1 MGNAWWGGTKFS
13 NILDLAGVQDEA
25 IRVKFTSIDNY
36 DTSIPLER
44 ALRDEVLLAWE
55 MNGDQ
60 LPSKHG
66 FPVRLINPGHY
77 GQKMPKWITRIE
89 LIDHVHLGHWERQP
103 ESRDDVKWSDP
114 AIATVNS
121 RIDAPLSVWDDV
133 KDPGNGGVTVR
144 PQTIRGTVGDTF
156 TIHGI
161 AMAGERTV
169 KKVEVST
176 SGVFG
181 SWQEAHIMTRAE
193 PNVWVTWEYEWP
205 LPATGEYKIAARAT
219 DSVGDTQP
227 RTDAGIDLYDGRT
240 GWHNIPVNVVRSE
253 A

>member
-1 MGNAWWGGTKFS
+1 M
-13 NILDLAGVQDEA
+13 QDEA
-25 IRVKFTSIDNY
+25 IRVKFKSIDGY

-55 MNGDQ
+55 MNGVQ

-77 GQKMPKWITRIE
+77 GQKMPKWITEIE

-121 RIDAPLSVWDDV
+121 LIDAPLSVWDDI

-169 KKVEVST
+169 EKVEVST
-176 SGVFG
+176 NGFG
-181 SWQEAHIMTRAE
+181 SWQEADIMTPRE
-193 PNVWVTWEYEWP
+193 PNVWVTWEYEWE
-205 LPATGEYKIAARAT
+205 LPATGEYTIAARAT
-219 DSVGDTQP
+219 DSGGDTQP
-227 RTDAGIDLYDGRT
+227 RTDKGIDLYDGRT
-240 GWHNIPVNVVRSE
+240 GWHNVPVKVVRNE